1 MPFSLDISHRNRYP
15 LSNELTPKSILDCG
29 VRAVDGCK
37 ETVPGR
43 TPSDNANH
51 DRANGFGVGS
61 AILVSVF

>member
-15 LSNELTPKSILDCG
+15 LSNELKPKSSLDCG
-29 VRAVDGCK
+29 IFTTKNC
-37 ETVPGR
+37 PGR
-43 TPSDNANH
+43 TPPDHATH